1 MGAHPY
7 HSEVKARDTS
17 IQRLELENLQC
28 KKSIKNKSVSF
39 NQGRDVQQTC

>member
-7 HSEVKARDTS
+7 HKEVKARDS
-17 IQRLELENLQC
+17 PVKRLELESLQC

-39 NQGRDVQQTC
+39 NQGTGVQQT